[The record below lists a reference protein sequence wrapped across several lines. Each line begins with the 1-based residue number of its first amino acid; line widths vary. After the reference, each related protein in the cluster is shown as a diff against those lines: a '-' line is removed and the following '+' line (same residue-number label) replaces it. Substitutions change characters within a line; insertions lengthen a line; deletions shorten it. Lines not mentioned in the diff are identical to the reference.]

1 MRELKYRGKSL
12 HTNEWIYGTPVF
24 KGDKA
29 FIENDNGTFDEV
41 SVDTMGEYAGIKD
54 KNGKPVYEGD
64 IFTPDSKYE
73 DESGIVYFDEDK
85 VKNTNNAHGLCLNWY
100 INDDCLKKYLK
111 WSDHKMILDGEI
123 TGNIYR

>member
-41 SVDTMGEYAGIKD
+41 LVDTMGEYAGVKD
-54 KNGKPVYEGD
+54 RNGKPV
-64 IFTPDSKYE
+64 
-73 DESGIVYFDEDK
+73 
-85 VKNTNNAHGLCLNWY
+85 
-100 INDDCLKKYLK
+100 
-111 WSDHKMILDGEI
+111 
-123 TGNIYR
+123 

>member
-41 SVDTMGEYAGIKD
+41 LVDTM
-54 KNGKPVYEGD
+54 
-64 IFTPDSKYE
+64 
-73 DESGIVYFDEDK
+73 ESGLEK
-85 VKNTNNAHGLCLNWY
+85 
-100 INDDCLKKYLK
+100 
-111 WSDHKMILDGEI
+111 
-123 TGNIYR
+123 